1 MSEERFSVTAAAE
14 STRVR
19 GKAGTP
25 WRDLKGK
32 NALIWGLLV
41 AGAFVMLFPLY
52 WMLATAIRPRTELFS
67 GGFHLFPSDLVWSNF
82 SEAWGKLPFT
92 QFYVNSL
99 IIAAIAVVITV
110 FINLL
115 AGYTF
120 AKYDFPGRNII
131 FLLLISTLMIPIQ
144 VIMVPEF
151 LIITKLGWVN
161 TYAGVI
167 VPRAAEAFGIFMVRQ
182 FMVSIPDELIE
193 AARLDGAGEF
203 KIFWKVVLPLSWPVV
218 AVLTIFTF
226 MWRWND
232 FAWPLVVL
240 QDRASYTVTLGLNL
254 MKGQFFTDW
263 TGIMSMSLVSILP
276 MLLVFIF
283 FQRYFI
289 QGIASTGI
297 K

>member
-1 MSEERFSVTAAAE
+1 MFKLMSAAA
-14 STRVR
+14 SS
-19 GKAGTP
+19 GKSK
-25 WRDLKGK
+25 KGFVGYKPK
-32 NALIWGLLV
+32 NLLVWVLLV
-41 AGAFVMLFPLY
+41 AGALVMFFPIY
-52 WMLATAIRPRTELFS
+52 WMFATAVRPADQLFDGTLDIIPGS
-67 GGFHLFPSDLVWSNF
+67 FVWSNF
-82 SEAWGKLPFT
+82 VESWNKLPFAL
-92 QFYVNSL
+92 FYINS
-99 IIAAIAVVITV
+99 IAIAVIAVVVTV

-120 AKYDFPGRNII
+120 AKYRFPGRDVL
-131 FLLLISTLMIPIQ
+131 FFMLLATLMIPIQ

-151 LIITKLGWVN
+151 LVVAKLGWVN
-161 TYAGVI
+161 TWWGVL

-203 KIFWKVVLPLSWPVV
+203 QIFWKVILPNSWPVV

-232 FAWPLVVL
+232 FSWPLIVL
-240 QDRASYTVTLGLNL
+240 QDQSSFTVPLGLNL
-254 MKGQFFTDW
+254 MKGLYFTDW

-276 MLLVFIF
+276 MLFIFVF
-283 FQRYFI
+283 FQRYFV
-289 QGIASTGI
+289 QGIAGSGL

>member
-1 MSEERFSVTAAAE
+1 MSEEGFPVDE
-14 STRVR
+14 PTRSL
-19 GKAGTP
+19 GKAGTS
-25 WRDLKGK
+25 WRDLKGT
-32 NALIWGLLV
+32 NVLVWGLLV
-41 AGAFVMLFPLY
+41 AGALVMVFPLY
-52 WMLATAIRPRTELFS
+52 WMFATAVRPRTELFG
-67 GGFHLFPSDLVWSNF
+67 GGFRLLPSELVWSNF

-92 QFYVNSL
+92 QFYINSI
-99 IIAAIAVVITV
+99 IIAAIAVVVTV

-120 AKYDFPGRNII
+120 AKYEFPGRNII
-131 FLLLISTLMIPIQ
+131 FLILISTLMIPIQ

-151 LIITKLGWVN
+151 LIITQLGWVN

-167 VPRAAEAFGIFMVRQ
+167 VPRAAEAFGLFMVRQ

-240 QDRASYTVTLGLNL
+240 QDQGSYTVPLGLNL

-289 QGIASTGI
+289 QGIASTGL

>member
-1 MSEERFSVTAAAE
+1 MSRVTTAL
-14 STRVR
+14 R
-19 GKAGTP
+19 GDKKSRRRRLGGGDVAV
-25 WRDLKGK
+25 L
-32 NALIWGLLV
+32 GLLI
-41 AGAFVMLFPLY
+41 AGALVMVFPLY
-52 WMLATAIRPRTELFS
+52 WMFATAVRPRKELFN
-67 GGFHLFPSDLVWSNF
+67 GDFDLLPSQLVWSNF

-92 QFYVNSL
+92 QFYINSFA
-99 IIAAIAVVITV
+99 IAIIAVVVTV

-115 AGYTF
+115 CGYTF
-120 AKYDFPGRNII
+120 AKYKFWGRDVL

-151 LIITKLGWVN
+151 LIVSKLGWVN
-161 TYAGVI
+161 TYWGVL

-203 KIFWKVVLPLSWPVV
+203 TIFRRVVLPLSWPVI

-240 QDRASYTVTLGLNL
+240 QDRASYTVPLGLSL
-254 MKGQFFTDW
+254 MKGQYYTDW
-263 TGIMSMSLVSILP
+263 TGLMGMSLVSIVP
-276 MLLVFIF
+276 ILLVFIF

-289 QGIASTGI
+289 QGIASTGM

>member
-1 MSEERFSVTAAAE
+1 MTDRAAY
-14 STRVR
+14 SPD
-19 GKAGTP
+19 GTEKRARRIP
-25 WRDLKGK
+25 GLPKGK
-32 NALIWGLLV
+32 DAVIWVLLV
-41 AGAFVMLFPLY
+41 VGALVMVFPLY
-52 WMLATAIRPRTELFS
+52 WMFATAVRPKSELFNGHFS
-67 GGFHLFPSDLVWSNF
+67 LFPSRLVWSNF
-82 SEAWGKLPFT
+82 SDAWHKLPWT
-92 QFYVNSL
+92 EFYINSFA
-99 IIAAIAVVITV
+99 IALIAVVVTV

-120 AKYDFPGRNII
+120 AKYKFPGRDII
-131 FLLLISTLMIPIQ
+131 FLAMISTLMIPIQ

-151 LIITKLGWVN
+151 LITSKLGLVN
-161 TYAGVI
+161 SWWGVI
-167 VPRAAEAFGIFMVRQ
+167 LPRTAEAFGLFMVRQ

-193 AARLDGAGEF
+193 AARLDGASEF
-203 KIFWKVVLPLSWPVV
+203 GIFRRVILPLSGPVI

-240 QDRASYTVTLGLNL
+240 QSKSAYTVPLGLNL
-254 MKGQFFTDW
+254 MKGQYFTDW
-263 TGIMSMSLVSILP
+263 TGLMSMSLLSIIP
-276 MLLVFIF
+276 ILLVFIF

>member
-1 MSEERFSVTAAAE
+1 MATVRSVLPG
-14 STRVR
+14 R
-19 GKAGTP
+19 GEKEPRG
-25 WRDLKGK
+25 RLKGA
-32 NALIWGLLV
+32 NLFVWLVLVVGALVV
-41 AGAFVMLFPLY
+41 AFPLY
-52 WMLATAIRPRTELFS
+52 WMFATAVRPKKEIFS
-67 GGFHLFPSDLVWSNF
+67 GGFDLVPSTFVWSNF
-82 SEAWGKLPFT
+82 SDAWNKLPWD
-92 QFYVNSL
+92 QFYINS
-99 IIAAIAVVITV
+99 IAIAAIAVPITV
-110 FINLL
+110 FMNLL

-120 AKYDFPGRNII
+120 AKYKFPGRDIL
-131 FLLLISTLMIPIQ
+131 FLLMISTLMIPIQ

-151 LIITKLGWVN
+151 LIVSKLGWVN
-161 TYAGVI
+161 TYWGVL

-203 KIFWKVVLPLSWPVV
+203 TIFRRVVLPLSGPVI

-240 QDRASYTVTLGLNL
+240 QDRASYTVPLGLSL
-254 MKGQFFTDW
+254 MKGQYYTDW
-263 TGIMSMSLVSILP
+263 TGLMSMSLVSIIP
-276 MLLVFIF
+276 ILLVFIF

>member
-1 MSEERFSVTAAAE
+1 MDELSPAPLGTEKEKE
-14 STRVR
+14 PR
-19 GKAGTP
+19 G
-25 WRDLKGK
+25 RLKGGDLVVLLFLVIGA
-32 NALIWGLLV
+32 ALMV
-41 AGAFVMLFPLY
+41 FPLY
-52 WMLATAIRPRTELFS
+52 WMFATAVRPKKEIFG
-67 GGFHLFPSDLVWSNF
+67 GGFDLVPSTLAWSNF
-82 SEAWGKLPFT
+82 SEAWNKLPWD
-92 QFYVNSL
+92 QFYINS
-99 IIAAIAVVITV
+99 IAIALIAVVVTV

-120 AKYDFPGRNII
+120 AKYKFPGRDFL

-151 LIITKLGWVN
+151 FIVSKLGWVN
-161 TYAGVI
+161 SWWGVL
-167 VPRAAEAFGIFMVRQ
+167 VPRAAEAFGLFMVRQ

-203 KIFWKVVLPLSWPVV
+203 TIFRKVVLPLSWPVI

-240 QDRASYTVTLGLNL
+240 QERASYTVPLGLSL
-254 MKGQFFTDW
+254 MKGQYYTDW
-263 TGIMSMSLVSILP
+263 TGMMSMSLLSIIP
-276 MLLVFIF
+276 MLLVFVF
-283 FQRYFI
+283 FQRYFV
-289 QGIASTGI
+289 QGIASTGM

>member
-1 MSEERFSVTAAAE
+1 MF
-14 STRVR
+14 
-19 GKAGTP
+19 
-25 WRDLKGK
+25 
-32 NALIWGLLV
+32 
-41 AGAFVMLFPLY
+41 
-52 WMLATAIRPRTELFS
+52 ATAIRPRKELFS
-67 GGFHLFPSDLVWSNF
+67 GEFNLFPSELVWGNF

-92 QFYVNSL
+92 QFYINS
-99 IIAAIAVVITV
+99 IVIAVVAVAVTV

-120 AKYDFPGRNII
+120 AKYEFPGRNVL

-151 LIITKLGWVN
+151 LIVSQLGWVN

-167 VPRAAEAFGIFMVRQ
+167 APRAAEAFGIFMVRQ
-182 FMVSIPDELIE
+182 FMVSIPDELLE
-193 AARLDGAGEF
+193 AARLDGASEF
-203 KIFWKVVLPLSWPVV
+203 KIFLRVVLPLSWPVI

-240 QDRASYTVTLGLNL
+240 QERSTYTVPLGLNL

-289 QGIASTGI
+289 QGMATTGM

>member
-1 MSEERFSVTAAAE
+1 MSEGEVSVTG
-14 STRVR
+14 STRTL
-19 GKAGTP
+19 GKAKAPGYG
-25 WRDLKGK
+25 LNGK
-32 NALIWGLLV
+32 NVMIWVLLM
-41 AGAFVMLFPLY
+41 AGAGVMVFPLY
-52 WMLATAIRPRTELFS
+52 WMFATAIRPRKELFS
-67 GGFHLFPSDLVWSNF
+67 GEFNLFPSELVWSNF

-92 QFYVNSL
+92 QFYINS
-99 IIAAIAVVITV
+99 IVIAVVAVAVTV

-120 AKYDFPGRNII
+120 AKYEFPGRNIL

-151 LIITKLGWVN
+151 LIVSQLGWVN

-167 VPRAAEAFGIFMVRQ
+167 APRAAEAFGIFMVRQ
-182 FMVSIPDELIE
+182 FMVSIPDELLE
-193 AARLDGAGEF
+193 AARLDGASEF
-203 KIFWKVVLPLSWPVV
+203 KIFLRVVLPLSWPVI

-240 QDRASYTVTLGLNL
+240 QERSTYTVPLGLNL

-289 QGIASTGI
+289 QGMATTGM

>member
-1 MSEERFSVTAAAE
+1 MSEERISVAE
-14 STRVR
+14 SMQASSKS
-19 GKAGTP
+19 GAS
-25 WRDLKGK
+25 WRNLKGG
-32 NALIWGLLV
+32 NLLIWGLLV
-41 AGAFVMLFPLY
+41 VGALIMVFPLY
-52 WMLATAIRPRTELFS
+52 WMFATAIRPREELFS
-67 GGFHLFPSDLVWSNF
+67 GEFRLLPSDLIWSNF
-82 SEAWGKLPFT
+82 SQAWGKLPFAL
-92 QFYVNSL
+92 FYLNSIL
-99 IIAAIAVVITV
+99 IALIAVAATV

-120 AKYDFPGRNII
+120 AKYEFPGRNIL

-151 LIITKLGWVN
+151 LIVSALGWVN

-167 VPRAAEAFGIFMVRQ
+167 APRAAEAFGIFMVRQ

-203 KIFWKVVLPLSWPVV
+203 KIFWKVILPLSWPVV

-240 QDRASYTVTLGLNL
+240 QDREAYTVPLGLNL

-276 MLLVFIF
+276 MLGVFIF

>member
-1 MSEERFSVTAAAE
+1 MSEGEVSVTGA
-14 STRVR
+14 TRTL
-19 GKAGTP
+19 GKEQTPGYGRKGRNLVIWVLLMVGAG
-25 WRDLKGK
+25 
-32 NALIWGLLV
+32 
-41 AGAFVMLFPLY
+41 VMVFPLY
-52 WMLATAIRPRTELFS
+52 WMFATAIRPRKELFS
-67 GGFHLFPSDLVWSNF
+67 GEFNLFPSELVWSNF

-92 QFYVNSL
+92 QFYINS
-99 IIAAIAVVITV
+99 IVIAVIAVVITV

-120 AKYDFPGRNII
+120 AKYEFPGRNIL

-151 LIITKLGWVN
+151 LIVSQLGWVN

-167 VPRAAEAFGIFMVRQ
+167 APRAAEAFGIFMVRQ
-182 FMVSIPDELIE
+182 FMVSIPDELLE

-203 KIFWKVVLPLSWPVV
+203 KIFWSVVLPLSWPVV

-240 QDRASYTVTLGLNL
+240 QERSVYTVPLGLNL

-263 TGIMSMSLVSILP
+263 TGIMSMSLVSIVP
-276 MLLVFIF
+276 MLVVFIF